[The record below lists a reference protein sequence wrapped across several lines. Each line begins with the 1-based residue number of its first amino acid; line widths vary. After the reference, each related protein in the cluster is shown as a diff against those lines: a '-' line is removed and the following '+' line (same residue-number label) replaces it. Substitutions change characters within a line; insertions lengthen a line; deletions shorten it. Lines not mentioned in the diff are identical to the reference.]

1 MRHDRRDSMAGNPQQ
16 VAHCSNQTPNQNAI
30 QGHILIDKCQ
40 QDFHIQA
47 PKKGIKPLLQRS
59 EWRRIPKEPFF
70 PLHGAAKEKQNFH
83 PIIFLLLHY
92 NHLPSF

>member
-1 MRHDRRDSMAGNPQQ
+1 MRQDRRDSMAGNPQQ
-16 VAHCSNQTPNQNAI
+16 VARYSNQTPNQNAI

-40 QDFHIQA
+40 QDFIYS
-47 PKKGIKPLLQRS
+47 PKRNKPSCNAQNGAEYRKS
-59 EWRRIPKEPFF
+59 HF
-70 PLHGAAKEKQNFH
+70 PLAWCGEGKQNFH